1 MVCYA
6 LPQLN
11 YNLTFPCWYGGGGV
25 RVRACVCVC
34 VCVCVWGG
42 GGGGFLFRDRKIL
55 MYCFYCF
62 IKNNTLL
69 KAAVELAAV
78 CSLLREWGGAW
89 DTQFFF
95 FFLDND
101 AFKK

>member
-1 MVCYA
+1 MLCFA
-6 LPQLN
+6 STELQLN
-11 YNLTFPCWYGGGGV
+11 IIPAGMV
-25 RVRACVCVC
+25 VVVCVCVC
-34 VCVCVWGG
+34 VCVCVG

-69 KAAVELAAV
+69 KTAVELAAV

-89 DTQFFF
+89 DTQLF